1 MQFIAVQQKELIDG
15 KGLDAQGAFDAT
27 RVIFQR
33 VIDKWSWKISS
44 NADKRCLCKYCL
56 NFFSSNSTLKKHL
69 VTSCALCPIDIKI
82 LYAPAVESSASSD
95 GGSHLSK
102 KSRVALVGVQR
113 HEQELSGGGDC
124 SSGGGQRQGAL

>member
-1 MQFIAVQQKELIDG
+1 MVMEKFIKRGQALPVQVLPQ
-15 KGLDAQGAFDAT
+15 
-27 RVIFQR
+27 
-33 VIDKWSWKISS
+33 
-44 NADKRCLCKYCL
+44 
-56 NFFSSNSTLKKHL
+56 FFSSNSTTLKKHL

>member
-27 RVIFQR
+27 QVIFQR
-33 VIDKWSWKISS
+33 VIDKWSWKFI
-44 NADKRCLCKYCL
+44 KRGQALPVQVLPQFFFFELDFEEAPRHFLRALPHRHQNPLRTGRREQCKQRRRL
-56 NFFSSNSTLKKHL
+56 ALST
-69 VTSCALCPIDIKI
+69 
-82 LYAPAVESSASSD
+82 
-95 GGSHLSK
+95 